1 MDRAGNGLSV
11 SEAAASVGLTAHTL
25 RWYEQ
30 EGLVAPVDRD
40 AAGRRRY
47 RERDLDWLR
56 LLTRLRTTGMPVREM
71 RRYAELARG
80 GDSTVGERLRM
91 FLEHR
96 ERVLAHIAQL
106 QRDLA
111 AIDTKIERYRTRKR
125 VLDEVTAAR

>member
-1 MDRAGNGLSV
+1 MDSAGNGLSV

-56 LLTRLRTTGMPVREM
+56 LLIRLRTTGMPVREM
-71 RRYAELARG
+71 RRYAELVRRG
-80 GDSTVGERLRM
+80 DTTVGERLRM
-91 FLEHR
+91 FLDHR
-96 ERVLAHIAQL
+96 ERVVARIAEL
-106 QRDLA
+106 RRDLA
-111 AIDTKIERYRTRKR
+111 VIDTKIEIYRTRER
-125 VLDEVTAAR
+125 EHDEVTTAG

>member
-47 RERDLDWLR
+47 RERDLLWLR

-71 RRYAELARG
+71 RRYAELVRG
-80 GDSTVGERLRM
+80 GDATVGERLRM

-96 ERVLAHIAQL
+96 ERVLAHIAEL
-106 QRDLA
+106 RCDLA
-111 AIDTKIERYRTRKR
+111 AIDTKIEIYRTRER
-125 VLDEVTAAR
+125 VHDEITTAG